1 VPGCVSLP
9 DESPP
14 PAPAVVDASGLV
26 LGRAASVIAKRLL
39 NGESIVVVNAEKAV
53 VTGSRAQVVAFYTA
67 ARARGSVRSGPH
79 FPRYPDRI
87 FRRTVRGM
95 LPHLKSRGKDAFDR
109 LQVHIGVPPELTG
122 HATETL
128 EAAKA
133 RPALRPPVTLAEVTR
148 LLGAR
153 V

>member
-1 VPGCVSLP
+1 MPDAEVPT
-9 DESPP
+9 
-14 PAPAVVDASGLV
+14 ATIVDASGLV
-26 LGRAASVIAKRLL
+26 LGRAASLIAQRLL
-39 NGESIVVVNAEKAV
+39 AGESIVVVNAEKSL
-53 VTGSRAQVVAFYTA
+53 VTGGRAQVVAHYTA

-95 LPHLKSRGKDAFDR
+95 LPHLKTRGKVAFRR
-109 LQVHIGVPPELTG
+109 LEVHIGVPESLKGAP
-122 HATETL
+122 TETL
-128 EAAKA
+128 EGARA
-133 RPALRPPVTLAEVTR
+133 RPAVRAPITLEEVTR